1 MFNFLNLFFP
11 DNVAFLPTPPPPRT
25 TSMHRRPFDAHWQR
39 GFHTYTHTPTPPGGT
54 CSLYQPSWTPLRHL
68 PSSTTFRC
76 LPAMMT
82 KQNWWKYT
90 HTLSLSLSLFPSHV
104 KTYKSSLEHSSVQ
117 SSLWYQSH
125 ISNQNSDV
133 YSLFKA
139 TSFFL
144 TFCFRSH
151 LLFLLIFSIF

>member
-1 MFNFLNLFFP
+1 MMPF
-11 DNVAFLPTPPPPRT
+11 TSPPPPRT

-54 CSLYQPSWTPLRHL
+54 CSLYQPSWTLLRHL

-90 HTLSLSLSLFPSHV
+90 HTLSLSLSLSLFPSHV

-117 SSLWYQSH
+117 SSPWYQSH
-125 ISNQNSDV
+125 SSNQNSDV

-139 TSFFL
+139 TSFFPL
-144 TFCFRSH
+144 FALEVTCCFYSFFY
-151 LLFLLIFSIF
+151 LLNHSQISFQN